1 MSKERLEEIG
11 KELCEIQKLIKKG
24 NQEDIKKINEKIID
38 LYCNN
43 HVDFLFY
50 QAKQELNLVK
60 AHELKDLEHQ
70 GLVRQL
76 KEKDEQNKRYR
87 EAIDYVMSAKTN
99 HYNNLENAMED
110 IKFVIKEILEDGE

>member
-38 LYCNN
+38 LYCKN

-87 EAIDYVMSAKTN
+87 EA
-99 HYNNLENAMED
+99 LEW
-110 IKFVIKEILEDGE
+110 IKELSEHNEYEDTLNQILLKAVEALEGEE

>member
-1 MSKERLEEIG
+1 MSKERLEEIE

-24 NQEDIKKINEKIID
+24 SQEDIKKINEKIID

-43 HVDFLFY
+43 HVDFLFN
-50 QAKQELNLVK
+50 QVKQELNLVK

-87 EAIDYVMSAKTN
+87 EELDILGEVINSAPNADKLN
-99 HYNNLENAMED
+99 EEYERLKGLE
-110 IKFVIKEILEDGE
+110 GEEC